1 MEAAIAS
8 ISSAERFSFD
18 LLKLISPILFS
29 GTKCTCAWGTSKPM
43 TLIPIL
49 RHGSELR
56 KAEATFFENSMIPD
70 ISSSDKSKK

>member
-8 ISSAERFSFD
+8 ISSAEKFGLE

-49 RHGSELR
+49 RHGSVLR
-56 KAEATFFENSMIPD
+56 NAEATFFENNMIPD
-70 ISSSDKSKK
+70 IYSSDRSKK